1 MNVVKAPPKNNKILS
16 FGEYFLFKLF
26 QMCIICNKPD
36 CPARDVYILSGD
48 RPSSSYH
55 EHWL

>member
-55 EHWL
+55 EH